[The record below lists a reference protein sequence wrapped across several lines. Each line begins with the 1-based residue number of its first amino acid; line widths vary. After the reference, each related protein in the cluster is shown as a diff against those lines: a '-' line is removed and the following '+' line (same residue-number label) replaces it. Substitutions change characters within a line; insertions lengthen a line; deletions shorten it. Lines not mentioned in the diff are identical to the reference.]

1 MVAQR
6 EDFYQTLRRRIRE
19 WLDGGGRSSTWAEYV
34 LVAPDLLH
42 LLCKLAVDPD
52 VPMAQKAR
60 LAAVIAYFISPLDL
74 IPEALI
80 GPAGYVDDVALSAYV
95 LNSIMSAVDPQV
107 LTRHWAGQGDLLGV
121 IQRIVRVADRM
132 VGAGLWAR
140 LKRLA
145 R

>member
-1 MVAQR
+1 MAAER

-19 WLDGGGRSSTWAEYV
+19 WLDGGGRSSKWAEYV

-60 LAAVIAYFISPLDL
+60 LAAVIAYFVSPIDL
-74 IPEALI
+74 IPEALL

-95 LNSIMSAVDPQV
+95 LNSIMNAVDQRV
-107 LTRHWAGQGDLLGV
+107 LTRHWAGQGNLLGV
-121 IQRIVRVADRM
+121 IQQIVKVADRM